1 MAVKTKIPAKELAR
15 GWLRPSEGRKS
26 NARNAI
32 VRNMLNRM
40 HGRDA
45 IVLRNILNNMHGVEN
60 ESPLPAIRNRT
71 PKEQRIMDRAIRTL
85 SSGKRINVDKL
96 FEELDRARAK
106 TGKKKSA
113 PT

>member
-15 GWLRPSEGRKS
+15 GGLRPNEGRKS

-32 VRNMLNRM
+32 VLRNMLNSM
-40 HGRDA
+40 HG
-45 IVLRNILNNMHGVEN
+45 IEN
-60 ESPLPAIRNRT
+60 ESSLPAIRNRT
-71 PKEQRIMDRAIRTL
+71 PEEQEIMDRAIRTL
-85 SSGKRINVDKL
+85 SSGSSIDVDKL
-96 FEELDRARAK
+96 FEKLDRARAK